1 MLSRITI
8 IGRLGRDPEIK
19 QTKSGSN
26 MCSMSVAVDSGF
38 GNNKTTTWYRVSAF
52 GKNAESSAKHLKKG
66 SLICA
71 SGDLAVNEFEGKDG
85 TTKLSLDITADK
97 IVFLSGRQEQTSNG
111 GQSAPQNQTDA
122 HNDDPFI
129 EEESMPF

>member
-52 GKNAESSAKHLKKG
+52 GKNAESSAKYLKKG

-71 SGDLAVNEFEGKDG
+71 SGDLAVNEFEGKNG

-122 HNDDPFI
+122 HNDDSFI

>member
-8 IGRLGRDPEIK
+8 IGRLGKDPEIK
-19 QTKSGSN
+19 QTKSGSD

-52 GKNAESSAKHLKKG
+52 GKNAESSAKYLKKG

-85 TTKLSLDITADK
+85 STKLSLNISADK

-122 HNDDPFI
+122 HNDDSFI

>member
-26 MCSMSVAVDSGF
+26 MCSMTVAVDSGF

-52 GKNAESSAKHLKKG
+52 GKNAENSAKYLKKG

-85 TTKLSLDITADK
+85 ATKISLDIAADK

-111 GQSAPQNQTDA
+111 GQSAPQNQADA
-122 HNDDPFI
+122 HNDDSFL

>member
-8 IGRLGRDPEIK
+8 IGRLGKDPEIK

-52 GKNAESSAKHLKKG
+52 GKNAESSAKYLKKG

-71 SGDLAVNEFEGKDG
+71 SGDLSVNEFEGKNG
-85 TTKLSLDITADK
+85 STKLSLDITADK
-97 IVFLSGRQEQTSNG
+97 IIFLSGRQGQTSNG
-111 GQSAPQNQTDA
+111 GQSEPQDQTDA

>member
-26 MCSMSVAVDSGF
+26 MCSMTVAVDSGF

-52 GKNAESSAKHLKKG
+52 GKNAENSAKYLKKG

-122 HNDDPFI
+122 HNDDSFI

>member
-26 MCSMSVAVDSGF
+26 MCSMTVAVDSGF

-52 GKNAESSAKHLKKG
+52 GKNAENSAKYLKKG

-97 IVFLSGRQEQTSNG
+97 IVFLSGRQDQTSNG

-122 HNDDPFI
+122 HNDDSFI

>member
-19 QTKSGSN
+19 QTKSGSD
-26 MCSMSVAVDSGF
+26 MCSMTVAVESGF
-38 GNNKTTTWYRVSAF
+38 GNNKKITWCRVSAF
-52 GKNAESSAKHLKKG
+52 GKNAENSAKYLKKG

-71 SGDLAVNEFEGKDG
+71 TGDLAVNEFKGKDG
-85 TTKLSLDITADK
+85 TTKQSLDITADK
-97 IVFLSGRQEQTSNG
+97 IVFLSGRQGQTSNG
-111 GQSAPQNQTDA
+111 GQSEPQDQTDA

>member
-1 MLSRITI
+1 MLSRSTI

-19 QTKSGSN
+19 QTRSGSN

-52 GKNAESSAKHLKKG
+52 GKNAESSAKYLKKG

-71 SGDLAVNEFEGKDG
+71 SGDLAVNEFKGKDG
-85 TTKLSLDITADK
+85 STKLSLDISADK

-111 GQSAPQNQTDA
+111 AQSAPQNQADA
-122 HNDDPFI
+122 HDDDLFLA
-129 EEESMPF
+129 EESMPF

>member
-52 GKNAESSAKHLKKG
+52 GKNAESSAKYLKKG

-85 TTKLSLDITADK
+85 TTKLSLDVTADK

-122 HNDDPFI
+122 HNDDSFI

>member
-52 GKNAESSAKHLKKG
+52 GKNAESSAKYLKKG

-85 TTKLSLDITADK
+85 TTKLSLDVTADK

-122 HNDDPFI
+122 HNDDSFL

>member
-8 IGRLGRDPEIK
+8 IGRLGKDPEIK

-26 MCSMSVAVDSGF
+26 MCSMSVAVNSGF
-38 GNNKTTTWYRVSAF
+38 GNNKTTTWYHVLAF
-52 GKNAESSAKHLKKG
+52 GKIAESSAEYLKKG

-71 SGDLAVNEFEGKDG
+71 SGDLAVNEFKGNDG
-85 TTKLSLDITADK
+85 STKLSLDIAADK
-97 IVFLSGRQEQTSNG
+97 IVFLSGRQDQTSNG

-122 HNDDPFI
+122 HNDDSFL
-129 EEESMPF
+129 EEESIPF

>member
-8 IGRLGRDPEIK
+8 IGRLGKDPEIK

-52 GKNAESSAKHLKKG
+52 GKNAEGSAKYLKKG

-85 TTKLSLDITADK
+85 STKLSLNITADK
-97 IVFLSGRQEQTSNG
+97 IVFLSGRQGQTSNG
-111 GQSAPQNQTDA
+111 GQSEPQDQTDA
-122 HNDDPFI
+122 HNDDSFL

>member
-26 MCSMSVAVDSGF
+26 MCSMTVAADSGF
-38 GNNKTTTWYRVSAF
+38 GNNKTTTWCRVSAF
-52 GKNAESSAKHLKKG
+52 GKNAENSAKYLKKG
-66 SLICA
+66 SLICV
-71 SGDLAVNEFEGKDG
+71 SGDLAVNEFKGKDG
-85 TTKLSLDITADK
+85 TTKLSLDVTADK

-111 GQSAPQNQTDA
+111 GQSTPQNQTDA
-122 HNDDPFI
+122 HNDDSFI

>member
-52 GKNAESSAKHLKKG
+52 GKNAESSAKYLKKG

-97 IVFLSGRQEQTSNG
+97 IVFLSGRQEQTNNG
-111 GQSAPQNQTDA
+111 GQSAPQNQADA
-122 HNDDPFI
+122 HNDDSFL

>member
-52 GKNAESSAKHLKKG
+52 GKNAESSAKYLKKG

-85 TTKLSLDITADK
+85 STKLSLDVTADK

-122 HNDDPFI
+122 HNDDSFI

>member
-52 GKNAESSAKHLKKG
+52 GKNAESSAKYLKKG

-85 TTKLSLDITADK
+85 STKLSLDITADK

>member
-8 IGRLGRDPEIK
+8 IGRLGKDPEIK
-19 QTKSGSN
+19 QTKSGSD

-52 GKNAESSAKHLKKG
+52 GKNAESSAKYLKKG

-85 TTKLSLDITADK
+85 STKLSLNITADK

-122 HNDDPFI
+122 HNDDSFI

>member
-38 GNNKTTTWYRVSAF
+38 GNNKTTTWYRVSVF
-52 GKNAESSAKHLKKG
+52 GKNAERSAKYLKKG

-85 TTKLSLDITADK
+85 TTKLSLDVTADK

-111 GQSAPQNQTDA
+111 EQSAPQNQTDA
-122 HNDDPFI
+122 HNDDSFT

>member
-8 IGRLGRDPEIK
+8 IGRLGKDPEIK
-19 QTKSGSN
+19 QTKSGSD
-26 MCSMSVAVDSGF
+26 MCSMTVAVESGF
-38 GNNKTTTWYRVSAF
+38 GNNKKTTWYRVSAF
-52 GKNAESSAKHLKKG
+52 GKNAENSAKDLKKG

-71 SGDLAVNEFEGKDG
+71 SGDLAVNEFKGKDG
-85 TTKLSLDITADK
+85 TTKYSLDITADK

-111 GQSAPQNQTDA
+111 EQSEPQNQTDA
-122 HNDDPFI
+122 HNDDPFL

>member
-52 GKNAESSAKHLKKG
+52 GKNAESSAKYLKKG

-85 TTKLSLDITADK
+85 TTKLSLDVTADK

-111 GQSAPQNQTDA
+111 GQGAPQNQADA
-122 HNDDPFI
+122 HNDDSFI